1 MKVLQQAIEVFM
13 PGANS
18 ILEMLDLLWIEG
30 ILDRGIV
37 RFGPVDTIS
46 DDLPTSS
53 ECTNNCRQKFP
64 LEDH

>member
-1 MKVLQQAIEVFM
+1 MNVLQQAIEVFM

-18 ILEMLDLLWIEG
+18 ILEMLDFLWIEG

-37 RFGPVDTIS
+37 RFRPVDTIS

-53 ECTNNCRQKFP
+53 ECSNCRQKFP
-64 LEDH
+64 PEDH